1 MVNSSGYLLVYPL
14 ADLPMMKKGKGN
26 KLIDLKNDE
35 TVVAITT
42 LKEGDNLLITSG
54 KRTITLKADDVKNFM
69 GNRGRRG
76 GLLPKG
82 FQKVSGVEKI

>member
-1 MVNSSGYLLVYPL
+1 
-14 ADLPMMKKGKGN
+14 MMKKGKGN

-42 LKEGDNLLITSG
+42 LKDGDNLAVMAG